1 MISNEFAR
9 HFEELKKSASPDD
22 RAIGLLGEAQMRG
35 GGISSR
41 SPASSLYTP
50 TPELSRS
57 STFDTSRSTP
67 PSPNPPIAPPN
78 SPASRHGLP
87 QHNSNFFH
95 IRSSSFGSESDVDGN
110 TVKNGPGTAI
120 PETYGGTSWAG
131 YADEGWY
138 AEQLER
144 VPSITLSDPG
154 TREKLVKAARHFP
167 VHRDEMTGEGRYRI
181 AKEASEELQ
190 IQKTLEQVQG
200 VSGILGRWAGEDL
213 KIRGRE
219 TLTYAQISRL
229 RYERSTSSANDK
241 HVYREEKNKDGVT
254 VQHGFPTQP
263 VQLDPDKY
271 VIPKHLRPDD
281 WTTHVPTAREFNL
294 VHKLGIDSHSRR
306 ILDPASLKREREIL
320 EDLQVKERLPQA
332 PAAGRVRFRLPGE
345 HGVVAPIRNGRQVPN
360 KEKSTAIP
368 LTKSNISQSDPTSSE
383 NKNRDSSCPRDIKL
397 TASRSDIHLAAR
409 GTPKYDQPLSTSPP
423 PLTALSLTSKD
434 HPLAR
439 SPPLNRTTNR
449 RPSRLRQVMN
459 LDNDSDTATV
469 ITTIAVPEEAISDYE
484 DVSDSEPEDKT
495 KKSQSKKK
503 PKTRTRTRTLS
514 NLQRNSSRQQLPQQQ
529 QPSKPHPKTSLI
541 SQKLHAQP
549 PKSALKRIPAQRN
562 LLPSPA
568 KPLAPQLQQTKV
580 QAHRLPAKQKADVDI
595 RIPREGEAG
604 EAGTSALE
612 SCS

>member
-1 MISNEFAR
+1 MISSEFAR

-35 GGISSR
+35 GGISSC
-41 SPASSLYTP
+41 SSASSLYSP

-57 STFDTSRSTP
+57 STFDTSSSTP
-67 PSPNPPIAPPN
+67 PSPNPPVAPPN

-87 QHNSNFFH
+87 QHSSHFLH
-95 IRSSSFGSESDVDGN
+95 IRSSSFGSEIDVDVN
-110 TVKNGPGTAI
+110 AVKNGPGSVV

-131 YADEGWY
+131 FANEEWY

-200 VSGILGRWAGEDL
+200 ISGILGRWAGEDL
-213 KIRGRE
+213 KVRGRE
-219 TLTYAQISRL
+219 NLTYAQISRL

-241 HVYREEKNKDGVT
+241 RVFHEEKNKDGVT
-254 VQHGFPTQP
+254 VQRGFPTQP

-281 WTTHVPTAREFNL
+281 WTTHEPTAREFNF
-294 VHKLGIDSHSRR
+294 VHKLGVDPQSRR

-320 EDLQVKERLPQA
+320 EDLQVKEQFPQA
-332 PAAGRVRFRLPGE
+332 PPAGRVRFRLPGQD
-345 HGVVAPIRNGRQVPN
+345 GVVAPVRNRHQVSN

-368 LTKSNISQSDPTSSE
+368 LNRSKTSQSDPTSSE
-383 NKNRDSSCPRDIKL
+383 TRKRDSPCPKDIKL
-397 TASRSDIHLAAR
+397 TGSRSDIHLSDL
-409 GTPKYDQPLSTSPP
+409 GKPKYDLPLSSSPP
-423 PLTALSLTSKD
+423 PLTPLSLTSKD

-439 SPPLNRTTNR
+439 SPIKRTTNR
-449 RPSRLRQVMN
+449 RPSQLRQVTN
-459 LDNDSDTATV
+459 LSNDTDAATV
-469 ITTIAVPEEAISDYE
+469 ITTTLPEEAISDYE
-484 DVSDSEPEDKT
+484 DISDTETDNKS

-503 PKTRTRTRTLS
+503 SKPRTRTRTLS
-514 NLQRNSSRQQLPQQQ
+514 TPHRNPSRQQLPHQE
-529 QPSKPHPKTSLI
+529 PSKPNPKPSAA
-541 SQKLHAQP
+541 SQKQAQQP
-549 PKSALKRIPAQRN
+549 PKSALKKVPAQRN
-562 LLPSPA
+562 LLLAPA
-568 KPLAPQLQQTKV
+568 KPLPPQLQQTRA
-580 QAHRLPAKQKADVDI
+580 QTESLQLEQKADAGL
-595 RIPREGEAG
+595 RLLQEGEGGEAG
-604 EAGTSALE
+604 PSALGKLFLN
-612 SCS
+612 